1 MLLMVAL
8 SSTAVFA
15 VPAGTRLSARMN
27 RSIGSAQALGP
38 DRVADVT
45 HAGEEYTASLIAPV
59 VDDEGRARVAAG
71 TILQGHV
78 AVLAAGTGAD
88 LAKLELSADALDG
101 RALRAHVVTTEVQ
114 WVQSSDLGLIAD
126 RSAFVGMLLGGIAF
140 GLPGVMIG
148 YGAGAGG
155 AAVGTLQERR
165 VEAWLAAGSTIVV
178 ELDEPLAVTS
188 SP

>member
-1 MLLMVAL
+1 MVAL
-8 SSTAVFA
+8 SSTAAFA

-27 RSIGSAQALGP
+27 RSIGSAPALGP

-45 HAGEEYTASLIAPV
+45 RAGEEYTASLTVPV
-59 VDDEGRARVAAG
+59 VDDEGRARVAVGA
-71 TILQGHV
+71 ILRGRV
-78 AVLAAGTGAD
+78 AALGAGTGVG

-101 RALRAHVVTTEVQ
+101 RALRAHVVSTEVQ
-114 WVQSSDLGLIAD
+114 WVPSSDLGLTAD
-126 RSAFVGMLLGGIAF
+126 RSAFVGILLGGIAF

-148 YGAGAGG
+148 YAAGGG
-155 AAVGTLQERR
+155 AAAVATVQDRR

-178 ELDEPLAVTS
+178 ELDEPLALTS